1 MIPVVSLSA
10 FFLLAP
16 VQGDRPPG
24 LAPTV
29 SGQAP
34 ATGTAPRQL
43 TDEES
48 AFVKDVSAPVRGRA
62 LARWDRAICVGVA
75 NMRTEHAQFMIDRVS
90 SVALELGLEVGE
102 PGCRPNI
109 MIAATA
115 DADAFAT
122 GMVQDDLYSF
132 RPALS
137 DTDRG
142 RRALEQFQ
150 ITDAP
155 VRWWHVSLPVSVD
168 TGEPAMPLS
177 GDDPVTVRVRNA
189 SRLRG
194 NIRDD
199 LARAVVIL
207 DMPRLGN
214 VSFDALSDYVAV
226 VALAQIDP
234 AAAAAISPSILDLFS
249 SANPPKGLTAWDR
262 EYLHVLY
269 SDLRDRAAAPTP

>member
-10 FFLLAP
+10 FFLLASA
-16 VQGDRPPG
+16 QGDRPPG
-24 LAPTV
+24 PAP
-29 SGQAP
+29 AP
-34 ATGTAPRQL
+34 ATASRL
-43 TDEES
+43 FTDQEA
-48 AFVKDVSAPVRGRA
+48 AFIEDVSAPVRGRA
-62 LARWDRAICVGVA
+62 LARWDRAVCVGVA
-75 NMRTEHAQFMIDRVS
+75 NMRTGHAQFMIDRVS
-90 SVALELGLEVGE
+90 SVALELGLAVGE

-122 GMVQDDLYSF
+122 GMVQDDLSSF

-150 ITDAP
+150 TTDAP
-155 VRWWHVSLPVSVD
+155 VRWWHVSLPVSAD
-168 TGEPAMPLS
+168 TGEPAKPLS
-177 GDDPVTVRVRNA
+177 GDEPVTVRVRNA

-199 LARAVVIL
+199 LARAVIIL
-207 DMPRLGN
+207 DMPRLGD
-214 VSFDALSDYVAV
+214 VAFDALSDYVAV

-234 AAAAAISPSILDLFS
+234 TADPAASPSILNLFS
-249 SANPPKGLTAWDR
+249 STNPPRGLTPWDR
-262 EYLHVLY
+262 QYLHVLY
-269 SDLRDRAAAPTP
+269 SDLRDRAATPTP